1 MLKNTLYMGITTA
14 AKLLAGIAVFVIM
27 ARVLGPHDFG
37 VVIYAFTLGSI
48 FVLLVDYGFSQQLLR
63 DIGTT
68 PSAINKIMGRVLIAK
83 LVLSLALLAICA
95 IYLVIF
101 PKDFTTKIVFL
112 ALLCSSL
119 IASFSEF
126 LNVGFRG
133 VGQFKL
139 ETNLA
144 TLGAIIHFA
153 LIVAMLLIKPDV
165 YWVAFAFVVS
175 RCIYL
180 CMSWY
185 AYQKHLGNIETTINS
200 NEVIKTLKAGFPYAA
215 DAGFTNFFYQ
225 VDTIIVNH
233 YLGFAGVGMYQAAT
247 KWMQGAMQFAPVLS
261 NVYLPTIA
269 SHSSDGQRSVA
280 MEEKLCNSMLFIGFF
295 GWLFFTFFAE
305 YASDLIYGES
315 YKSLAELWKFIGLLI
330 FLRYFAA
337 TQGVL
342 LTAYG
347 LQKVRVFAQVC
358 ALGALILTAPYLIK
372 QFNLA
377 GILVSLIA
385 SIATL
390 ILVYSI
396 YGNRNGIKYRN
407 HKVLFTLSLLVA
419 VTFICLVIKNA

>member
-1 MLKNTLYMGITTA
+1 MGMTTA

-63 DIGTT
+63 DVGAN
-68 PSAINKIMGRVLIAK
+68 PAAINTIMGRVLIAK

-144 TLGAIIHFA
+144 TLGAIIHFV
-153 LIVAMLLIKPDV
+153 LIVAVLWLKPDV
-165 YWVAFAFVVS
+165 YWVAFAFIVS

-185 AYQKHLGNIETTINS
+185 AYQKYLGNIETTIKS
-200 NEVIKTLKAGFPYAA
+200 NEVINTLKAGFPYAA

-261 NVYLPTIA
+261 NVYLPALAA
-269 SHSSDGQRSVA
+269 SVNDKNKSKSVA
-280 MEEKLCNSMLFIGFF
+280 IKLNAQMLAIGFIG
-295 GWLFFTFFAE
+295 WAFFTFFGAHFSE
-305 YASDLIYGES
+305 LIYGDKFKEVNTLWPYVGLLVWIRYVAGS
-315 YKSLAELWKFIGLLI
+315 QGVMLVAAGQQLIRVVGQVAALITLLVSAPILIKTSGLSGVILALSLAISSLLFI
-330 FLRYFAA
+330 FLVTLIRKKINMGFS
-337 TQGVL
+337 VW
-342 LTAYG
+342 LTAFV
-347 LQKVRVFAQVC
+347 LCITLLAFVSVFV
-358 ALGALILTAPYLIK
+358 
-372 QFNLA
+372 N
-377 GILVSLIA
+377 
-385 SIATL
+385 
-390 ILVYSI
+390 
-396 YGNRNGIKYRN
+396 
-407 HKVLFTLSLLVA
+407 
-419 VTFICLVIKNA
+419 